1 MKKFM
6 MIFMGPDYGEL
17 GLSPEQIEE
26 RMGRWFAWS
35 EQMNAKGI
43 KHDGEALMASGK
55 HISGLKKTVTDGPF
69 LEGKEL
75 VGGYYIIHVKDYDQ
89 AVECAKGFPDFDLD
103 GKVEVREV
111 MVFDF

>member
-17 GLSPEQIEE
+17 GMSPEQIEE

-35 EQMNAKGI
+35 EQMNANGRG
-43 KHDGEALMASGK
+43 HTGEALVATGK
-55 HISGLKKTVTDGPF
+55 HISGTEKTVTDGPY

-75 VGGYYIIHVKDYDQ
+75 VGGYYIIEAKDYDD
-89 AVECAKGFPDFDLD
+89 AVEVAKGFPDFDLE